1 MVGAVES
8 CEGTIGG
15 PEGSEDM
22 RNGQGRGRVQGREP
36 GRGPGGGPGLPPG
49 PVREQD
55 RERARA
61 GGPVRAY
68 AGPHPRPRGVLAAF
82 ALAGCGAL
90 LAAGCSPPAGT
101 GVRPGDAPASS
112 AAGSAPPGASSSPS
126 ASASGPP
133 APPAKGRV
141 TVTGVVAQGL
151 EAPWGVAPLPDGNL
165 LVASRDKG
173 TISRVD
179 VGTGAVTPVGK
190 VPGVAP
196 GGEGGLLGLAV
207 SPSFASDLM
216 VYAYFTTESDNRIA
230 RLRYDERRPAGDQL
244 GAPDTVFRG
253 IPKGLI
259 HNGGRIAFGPDKM
272 LYAGTGETGDTGLAQ
287 DKKSLGGKIL
297 RMTPDGEPVHGNP
310 EADSV
315 VYSYGHRNV
324 QGLAWDKD
332 KRLWAAEF
340 GQSTWDELNLIEPGA
355 NYGWPEAEGKAG
367 RPGMR
372 DPVAVWKTDEASPS
386 GIAWAQGSVWMA
398 GLKGQRLWR
407 IPLAGTEPVAA
418 PEAFLTGEYG
428 RLRTV
433 VALGGDT
440 LLLVTSETD
449 GRGSPE
455 TGDDRILT
463 LTVG

>member
-1 MVGAVES
+1 
-8 CEGTIGG
+8 
-15 PEGSEDM
+15 M
-22 RNGQGRGRVQGREP
+22 RYGRYGGQG
-36 GRGPGGGPGLPPG
+36 
-49 PVREQD
+49 D
-55 RERARA
+55 RRRSA
-61 GGPVRAY
+61 
-68 AGPHPRPRGVLAAF
+68 LAAA
-82 ALAGCGAL
+82 ALAGCGVML
-90 LAAGCSPPAGT
+90 VAGCSSAGGRAAVGGAARAGSSPPVAASAAPSARPAG
-101 GVRPGDAPASS
+101 
-112 AAGSAPPGASSSPS
+112 SPE
-126 ASASGPP
+126 ASG
-133 APPAKGRV
+133 APAKGSV
-141 TVTGVVAQGL
+141 TVTGEVAKGL
-151 EAPWGVAPLPDGNL
+151 ESPWGVAPLPDGDL

-173 TISRVD
+173 TISRVE
-179 VGTGAVTPVGK
+179 VGTGKVTPIGE

-196 GGEGGLLGLAV
+196 GGEGGLLGLAL
-207 SPSFASDLM
+207 SPGFASDRM

-230 RLRYDERRPAGDQL
+230 RMRYDEHRDPGQQL

-253 IPKGLI
+253 IPKGLV

-297 RMTPDGEPVHGNP
+297 RMTPDGDPVHGNP

-340 GQSTWDELNLIEPGA
+340 GQNTWDELNLIEPGG

-367 RPGMR
+367 KPGLR

-386 GIAWAQGSVWMA
+386 GIAVAQGSVWMA
-398 GLKGQRLWR
+398 ALRGERLWR
-407 IPLAGTEPVAA
+407 IPLAGATLVAE
-418 PEAFLTGEYG
+418 PEAFLEGKYG

-433 VALGGDT
+433 VSLGGDR

-455 TGDDRILT
+455 AGDDRILT
-463 LTVG
+463 LTVR

>member
-1 MVGAVES
+1 MSYVA
-8 CEGTIGG
+8 
-15 PEGSEDM
+15 P
-22 RNGQGRGRVQGREP
+22 
-36 GRGPGGGPGLPPG
+36 
-49 PVREQD
+49 
-55 RERARA
+55 RART
-61 GGPVRAY
+61 G
-68 AGPHPRPRGVLAAF
+68 GVLAAF

-90 LAAGCSPPAGT
+90 LAAGCSPPGGAGA
-101 GVRPGDAPASS
+101 GPAAASSGPAASASS
-112 AAGSAPPGASSSPS
+112 APGASGGASASP
-126 ASASGPP
+126 SASGPP
-133 APPAKGRV
+133 AKGSV
-141 TVTGVVAQGL
+141 TVTGVVAKDL
-151 EAPWGVAPLPDGNL
+151 ESPWGVAPLPDGSL

-179 VGTGAVTPVGK
+179 AATGAVTAVGR

-196 GGEGGLLGLAV
+196 GGEGGLLGLAL
-207 SPSFASDLM
+207 SPTFASDRM

-230 RLRYDERRPAGDQL
+230 RLRYDDKRPAGEQL

-272 LYAGTGETGDTGLAQ
+272 LYAGTGETGETGLAQ

-297 RMTPDGEPVHGNP
+297 RMTPDGQPVHGNP

-324 QGLAWDKD
+324 QGLAWDQD

-340 GQSTWDELNLIEPGA
+340 GQNTWDELNLIEPGA

-367 RPGMR
+367 KPGLR

-386 GIAWAQGSVWMA
+386 GIAWARGSVWMA

-407 IPLAGTEPVAA
+407 IPLAGTAPVAE
-418 PEAFLTGEYG
+418 PEAFLEGEYG
-428 RLRTV
+428 RLRSV
-433 VALGGDT
+433 VALGGDK

-455 TGDDRILT
+455 AGDDRILT
-463 LTVG
+463 LTVR